1 MAAPGSLWHTVTET
15 AQAAKGLGESEWLSP
30 VFADIIAKMTLAADL
45 EVERLLGLGLPIIVD
60 RGNGVEELSARPS
73 R

>member
-1 MAAPGSLWHTVTET
+1 MTET
-15 AQAAKGLGESEWLSP
+15 VQAAKGLDESEWISP
-30 VFADIIAKMTLAADL
+30 VFGDIIAKMTLAADL